1 MVCISGWKHH
11 GILYSRFPE
20 GAVQVLQTT
29 FPSEISGEELAA
41 KRIEVAGCGALLVA
55 QRSLL
60 SGSPSGPSAAPA
72 SL

>member
-1 MVCISGWKHH
+1 M
-11 GILYSRFPE
+11 
-20 GAVQVLQTT
+20 LQTT

-41 KRIEVAGCGALLVA
+41 ECIEVAGCGALLVA

-60 SGSPSGPSAAPA
+60 SGSPSGPSVAPA